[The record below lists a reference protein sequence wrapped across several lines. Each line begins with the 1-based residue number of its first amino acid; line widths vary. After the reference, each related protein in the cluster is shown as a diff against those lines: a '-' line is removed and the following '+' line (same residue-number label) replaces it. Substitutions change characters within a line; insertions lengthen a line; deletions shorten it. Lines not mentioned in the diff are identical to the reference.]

1 MPVNRGKRN
10 SPRSKCLF
18 PAQVIKAS
26 GRDNLIERA
35 TVHDFSANGL
45 KLFINFNVTIGSDI
59 ELKLFVP
66 ERNLMT
72 SLTGE
77 IVWIKHAGNKLEA
90 GLRIKELD
98 PKAKQEILEW
108 VFPSW
113 AEEEYL
119 KEEKK
124 K

>member
-1 MPVNRGKRN
+1 MNRGKRKF
-10 SPRSKCLF
+10 PRSKCLF
-18 PAQVIKAS
+18 PAQVIKAK

-35 TVHDFSANGL
+35 TVHDFSASGM
-45 KLFINFNVTIGSDI
+45 KLFINFNVAIGSDI
-59 ELKLFVP
+59 EIKLFVP

-77 IVWIKHAGNKLEA
+77 IVWIKQADNKLEA
-90 GLRIKELD
+90 GVKIKQLD
-98 PKAKQEILEW
+98 PKAKQEIIEW
-108 VFPSW
+108 VFPKW
-113 AEEEYL
+113 AEEEFL